1 MPIRQGAVYR
11 RRRIGALIAL
21 FVMIGVIVLAVR
33 AIGRGGNSPDSS
45 STGAEAGSGT
55 AGPSPV
61 PARALPSPPP
71 PFPGYLLIADRGND
85 RLLLVDGAKHILWRY
100 PHGTPSYPFH
110 FDDDAFFD
118 HGYSQIITNQEDQ
131 QTIEILSFP
140 EGNVLWHYGH
150 LNVVGSA
157 PGYLNSPDDAYL
169 LRNSIRTVADAY
181 NCRVLFISP
190 AKKIVRQIGTTG
202 VCGHDPP
209 RLLGAPNGDTPYS
222 GGRMLVTEITG
233 SWVDAIGPH
242 NKLLWSIQAPVG
254 YPSDAQWLGHGRIL
268 LADYSSP
275 GHILIMTKTG
285 HVLWRYGP
293 DTGAGVL
300 DHPSLALRLPNG
312 LIAVNDDFNDRV
324 VVIDPSKDRIVWQYG
339 IKNHPG
345 TAAGL
350 LHTPDGMDF
359 LPYSV
364 ARQHPSIRAMLVH
377 GLKG

>member
-1 MPIRQGAVYR
+1 MPIKQGAVYR
-11 RRRIGALIAL
+11 RRRVAAVIAL
-21 FVMIGVIVLAVR
+21 FVTIGVIVLAVR
-33 AIGRGGNSPDSS
+33 AIGRDGDATPSATDAG
-45 STGAEAGSGT
+45 GSGSAPRAT
-55 AGPSPV
+55 PAGTLPQP
-61 PARALPSPPP
+61 PA

-110 FDDDAFFD
+110 FDDDSFFSHD
-118 HGYSQIITNQEDQ
+118 YKQIITNEEDQ
-131 QTIEILSFP
+131 NTIETLSFP
-140 EGNVLWHYGH
+140 EGQVLWHYGH
-150 LNVVGSA
+150 PNVTGAS
-157 PGYLNSPDDAYL
+157 PGYMNSPDDAYL
-169 LRNSIRTVADAY
+169 LRNGIRTVADAY

-202 VCGHDPP
+202 VCGHNPP
-209 RLLGAPNGDTPYS
+209 SLLGAPNGDTPYS

-242 NKLLWSIQAPVG
+242 NKLLWSIKAPVA

-275 GHILIMTKTG
+275 GQIVIMTKTG
-285 HVLWRYGP
+285 HVQWRYGP
-293 DTGAGVL
+293 ATGPGAL

-312 LIAVNDDFNDRV
+312 QIAVNDDYNDRV

-345 TAAGL
+345 TAPGL

-359 LPYSV
+359 LPYGIAQRV
-364 ARQHPSIRAMLVH
+364 PAIREQILRS
-377 GLKG
+377 LKG

>member
-1 MPIRQGAVYR
+1 M
-11 RRRIGALIAL
+11 
-21 FVMIGVIVLAVR
+21 
-33 AIGRGGNSPDSS
+33 
-45 STGAEAGSGT
+45 
-55 AGPSPV
+55 
-61 PARALPSPPP
+61 
-71 PFPGYLLIADRGND
+71 
-85 RLLLVDGAKHILWRY
+85 
-100 PHGTPSYPFH
+100 
-110 FDDDAFFD
+110 
-118 HGYSQIITNQEDQ
+118 
-131 QTIEILSFP
+131 
-140 EGNVLWHYGH
+140 WHYGH
-150 LNVVGSA
+150 PNVVGSS

-169 LRNSIRTVADAY
+169 LPNSTRTVADAY

-242 NKLLWSIQAPVG
+242 NELLWSIQAPVG

-293 DTGAGVL
+293 DTGAGEL

-324 VVIDPSKDRIVWQYG
+324 VVIDPSKDRIVWQFG

-345 TAAGL
+345 TAAGF

-359 LPYSV
+359 LPYAV

-377 GLKG
+377 SLTR